1 MRNRQLRRGSVRRR
15 EPVVAV
21 VPRRNCPARRLRRQ
35 GMHAERQEQDAG
47 ATDNARSR
55 DGNGSLLTRVSSQH
69 ISVRP
74 ALDAARV
81 QLYHNYETVTTR
93 PFRVSPASGVPIYLQ
108 LMEQIRHAIESCVLG
123 PGDQLPAIRTLAQE
137 LVISPN
143 TVVKAYTELDREG
156 VIELRHGA
164 GAFVAVRDDV
174 RDRSRQARAAASLA
188 KEFVD
193 KLRRQ
198 GFADAEIRR
207 FLEAQL
213 DPDDERVRR

>member
-1 MRNRQLRRGSVRRR
+1 M
-15 EPVVAV
+15 
-21 VPRRNCPARRLRRQ
+21 
-35 GMHAERQEQDAG
+35 
-47 ATDNARSR
+47 
-55 DGNGSLLTRVSSQH
+55 
-69 ISVRP
+69 
-74 ALDAARV
+74 
-81 QLYHNYETVTTR
+81 YHNYETVR
-93 PFRVSPASGVPIYLQ
+93 LRLFRLNPASGVPIYVQ

-164 GAFVAVRDDV
+164 GAFVALRDDLQG
-174 RDRSRQARAAASLA
+174 RGRQARAAANVA

-198 GFADAEIRR
+198 GFSDAEIRR
-207 FLEAQL
+207 LIEAQL
-213 DPDDERVRR
+213 DLEVERVR